1 MGRPE
6 APVDETV
13 PERAEFAHHL
23 RALRRAADLTYAELA
38 ELVPYSA
45 AQLKRAASGRYL
57 PPFPLAFAYASAC
70 HDRMEDGDLRRI
82 ALRRIALLH
91 DYAEHGAAEYKLRER
106 RSTVLAKPHLARTLA
121 DLGGAMRDQWAY
133 AGRPSY
139 RRIERETKNWV
150 SHSTAH
156 MIVTARTI
164 PRDLRQYVA
173 FLEACEVYG
182 LSVTPWLRAW
192 IRVCGFP
199 KTDEEFTRTTERM
212 NPVVSEIYRKVLREE
227 YCALLRRSRE
237 GEIPEVRELEAE
249 AKRELHELIATRTLP
264 VRPLTPVYRSSRL
277 YRTISPAAVG
287 LRSDLPTAP

>member
-13 PERAEFAHHL
+13 PARAAFAHYL

-45 AQLKRAASGRYL
+45 SQLKRAASGRYL

-82 ALRRIALLH
+82 ALLH
-91 DYAEHGAAEYKLRER
+91 DQAEYAVAEHKLRER
-106 RSTVLAKPHLARTLA
+106 RSTVLAKPHLARNRA

-133 AGRPSY
+133 AGRPAY
-139 RRIERETKNWV
+139 RRIERDTKKWV
-150 SHSTAH
+150 SRSTAH

-173 FLEACEVYG
+173 FLEACKVFG
-182 LSVTPWLRAW
+182 LSLMPWLRAW
-192 IRVCGFP
+192 VRVCGFP
-199 KTDEEFTRTTERM
+199 RTDEEFARTTERM
-212 NPVVSEIYRKVLREE
+212 NPVVNEIYRKVLREE

-237 GEIPEVRELEAE
+237 GEIPEVRELEAQ
-249 AKRELHELIATRTLP
+249 AQRELHELIVKATLP
-264 VRPLTPVYRSSRL
+264 VRPLAPVYRTRRVH
-277 YRTISPAAVG
+277 RTISPAAVG
-287 LRSDLPTAP
+287 IRSGLPTAP